1 MIKILKGIKYLF
13 FTTLGLLILIT
24 FIGLINRF
32 TNPGWK
38 SISLVD
44 LKHLGLG
51 ILINTV
57 SLLLI
62 IIIIFSKKRNQ
73 KSLRKF

>member
-13 FTTLGLLILIT
+13 FITLGLLLLIT
-24 FIGLINRF
+24 FIGLMHRF
-32 TNPGWK
+32 TNLGWK

-44 LKHLGLG
+44 LKHLGVA

-62 IIIIFSKKRNQ
+62 ILIIFSKK
-73 KSLRKF
+73 KK